1 MSGNQFHCLSSLS
14 QFVQLEELILDDNRI
29 DDDSRTSFPRLPNLH
44 SLMINKNHLKNL
56 FKLVDRLRHVY
67 PQLAHLSLIGNEAC
81 PYGIISSESTPS
93 AETARD
99 CSSTHG
105 DEEYRRYRHL
115 LIFRLPLLQFL
126 DSRQITGNERHLA
139 TQLGDILY
147 AIAERKQA
155 MQ

>member
-1 MSGNQFHCLSSLS
+1 LSSLS
-14 QFVQLEELILDDNRI
+14 RFVQLEELILDDNQI

-44 SLMINKNHLKNL
+44 SLMMNKNQLKNL
-56 FKLVDRLRHVY
+56 FQLVDRLRHVY

-81 PYGIISSESTPS
+81 PYGIISSESTSPD
-93 AETARD
+93 ATVRGF
-99 CSSTHG
+99 SSTHR

-115 LIFRLPLLQFL
+115 LIFRLPRLQFL
-126 DSRQITGNERHLA
+126 DSRQIMSNERHLA

-155 MQ
+155 IL